1 MTTNQREEHAEVDAG
16 SEILHAVERLE
27 VIQTR
32 LRALESRAGEYGA
45 IDRRRGYF
53 FLIQGLA
60 VTDSPDERAPL
71 PRGAFG
77 SSATT
82 GRPDLAIQLTEVDNF
97 PSDSHFA
104 EALRPEI
111 AQNYAAIVGRGSYAR
126 HELFVSAT
134 QGDSI
139 DKAFDIA
146 NKICYLLRAKSGCM
160 FTVPLWSNTS
170 WNQMAGKHQT
180 VHVGFLGREW
190 SDRPLLESKL
200 ASGADFDWA
209 ILQSPRAIDLYSHPS
224 FQLAFDALGQAAFD
238 KGERNAISTSW
249 SGIEAL
255 LGIDQE
261 LTYRVAMYLA
271 VLLEDD
277 PVRRVE
283 RRAAV
288 KKLYG
293 MRSRAVHGAFIKPA
307 DLSRATSDSWQLLR
321 DLIVRVLETGNALPT
336 ADQLDLI
343 LLGNMPKETHSGG

>member
-1 MTTNQREEHAEVDAG
+1 MPTNQREDRAESDAR
-16 SEILHAVERLE
+16 SEILQAIEKLE
-27 VIQTR
+27 GIQAH
-32 LRALESRAGEYGA
+32 LRALESRADEYGA
-45 IDRRRGYF
+45 IDGRHGYF
-53 FLIQGLA
+53 FLIQGLS

-82 GRPDLAIQLTEVDNF
+82 GKPDLAIQLTEVDNF
-97 PSDSHFA
+97 PSESHFA
-104 EALRPEI
+104 DALRPEI
-111 AQNYAAIVGRGSYAR
+111 AQNYAAIAGRASYAR
-126 HELFVSAT
+126 HELFVSET
-134 QGDSI
+134 LGNSI
-139 DKAFDIA
+139 NTAFDIA

-160 FTVPLWSNTS
+160 FTVPMWSNTS

-190 SDRPLLESKL
+190 SDLPLLESKP

-209 ILQSPRAIDLYSHPS
+209 ILQSPRAVDLYKHPS

-238 KGERNAISTSW
+238 KGERNAIATSW

-293 MRSRAVHGAFIKPA
+293 MRSRAVHGAIIKPA
-307 DLSRATSDSWQLLR
+307 DLSSATSASWQLLR
-321 DLIVRVLETGNALPT
+321 DLIVRVLETGNTLPT
-336 ADQLDLI
+336 AEQLDLI
-343 LLGNMPKETHSGG
+343 LLGNIPKGTRTDG